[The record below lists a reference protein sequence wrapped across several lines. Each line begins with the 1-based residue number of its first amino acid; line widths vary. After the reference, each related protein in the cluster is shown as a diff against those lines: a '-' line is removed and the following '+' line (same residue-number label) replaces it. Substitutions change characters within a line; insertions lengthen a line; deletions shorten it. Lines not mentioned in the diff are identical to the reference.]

1 MLLLSSVGENIFQLA
16 IIFIIFFFLLAL
28 TYYTTK
34 WIAGYQKSHTH
45 NQNLRIVETIKITQN
60 KYLQIVEAGKD
71 NYFVIAIGKDEIT
84 MLGTLTKDQLREEK
98 NDFQLS
104 TGGTGFDQLLN
115 SFKDKISKNGE

>member
-1 MLLLSSVGENIFQLA
+1 MSSVGENIFQLA
-16 IIFIIFFFLLAL
+16 IIFIIFLVVLAL

-34 WIAGYQKSHTH
+34 WIAGYQKSHTY

>member
-16 IIFIIFFFLLAL
+16 IIFIIFLVVLAL

-34 WIAGYQKSHTH
+34 WIAGYQKSHTY